1 MNAPARAQLSVVLPT
16 DTWRTIRPVVERL
29 ERQSIAHAI
38 ELVLVVPSRA
48 AAGVEHL
55 QPGRLGALVV
65 VEVGEILPLARARAA
80 GVRAAHAP
88 LVFVGET
95 HSYPRAG
102 WAEAI
107 VAAAASDS
115 FSVVV
120 SAFGNANPSGVLSWS
135 GFLADYGAW
144 QHGHAGGEID
154 SQPTFNSVYRT
165 ALLQGLG
172 DRLEHAMGHGD
183 ALVLE
188 LRTHA
193 HRIVLAPDARLDH
206 VNVAQP
212 RAWVQERLVTGRV
225 LAANRSQAWS
235 WPRRI
240 AYAAAFPLIAL
251 VLARRAWPAARAAS
265 SARSV
270 PRGTALAMV
279 TALSL
284 KACGE
289 ALGYLGGLSRS
300 AEDAADELELHK
312 LAYAGRGRR

>member
-1 MNAPARAQLSVVLPT
+1 VNAAVHPQLSVVLPT

-29 ERQSIAHAI
+29 ERQSVARAI

-55 QPGRLGALVV
+55 QPGALGALSV

-80 GVRAAHAP
+80 GVRAARAP

-107 VAAAASDS
+107 LAAASES

-135 GFLADYGAW
+135 GFLADYGGW
-144 QHGHAGGEID
+144 QHGHAGGEIAT
-154 SQPTFNSVYRT
+154 QPTFNSVYRT

-172 DRLEHAMGHGD
+172 DRLENAMGHGD
-183 ALVLE
+183 ALVRE
-188 LRTHA
+188 LRTSG

-212 RAWVQERLVTGRV
+212 RAWVRERLVTGRV

-235 WPRRI
+235 WARRI
-240 AYAAAFPLIAL
+240 AYAGAFPLIAL
-251 VLARRAWPAARAAS
+251 VLVRRALPAVAAARD
-265 SARSV
+265 ARAV
-270 PRGTALAMV
+270 PRGTAAAMIA
-279 TALSL
+279 ALSL
-284 KACGE
+284 KAVGE
-289 ALGYLGGLSRS
+289 AVGYLAGHSRG

>member
-1 MNAPARAQLSVVLPT
+1 MNAPARPQLSVVLPT

-29 ERQSIAHAI
+29 ERQSVARAI

-55 QPGRLGALVV
+55 QPGALGALTV

-80 GVRAAHAP
+80 GVRAARAP

-107 VAAAASDS
+107 LAAASES

-135 GFLADYGAW
+135 GFLADYGGW
-144 QHGHAGGEID
+144 QHGHHGGEIAT
-154 SQPTFNSVYRT
+154 QPTFNSVYRT
-165 ALLQGLG
+165 SLLQGLG
-172 DRLEHAMGHGD
+172 DRLDDAMGHGD
-183 ALVLE
+183 ALVRE
-188 LRTHA
+188 LRAHG
-193 HRIVLAPDARLDH
+193 HRIVLAPEARLDH

-212 RAWVQERLVTGRV
+212 RAWVRERLVTGRV
-225 LAANRSQAWS
+225 LAANRSQQWS
-235 WPRRI
+235 WPRRL
-240 AYAAAFPLIAL
+240 AYACAFPLIAL
-251 VLARRAWPAARAAS
+251 VLVRRALPSVAAATD
-265 SARSV
+265 ARPV
-270 PRGTALAMV
+270 PRGTAAAMV
-279 TALSL
+279 AALSL
-284 KACGE
+284 KAVGE
-289 ALGYLGGLSRS
+289 AVGYLGGHSRR